1 MFRWDFKIN
10 WQPVGSTEGDFM
22 RTIAFIN
29 QKGGTGKSTLAAC
42 LGVAAREAGE
52 RVFLIDMDPQK
63 SLLKWGHRR
72 RDKEVPV
79 EAVSE
84 TKLESVLSAL
94 GRGRVSLVLID
105 TPATDS
111 PAAEAAMAASDLC
124 IIPARPTI
132 FDIWSSESTRGKLKT
147 LQREYVFAL
156 TQCSPMPD
164 NARVKDGASALEAM
178 GALLQPFICARV
190 DYQEAARQG
199 LGVTEFSSDGKAAE
213 EMRQLWLSVQRR
225 CALLKPAGKGTRAA

>member
-1 MFRWDFKIN
+1 
-10 WQPVGSTEGDFM
+10 M

-42 LGVAAREAGE
+42 LAVAAKEAGE

-72 RDKEVPV
+72 RDKDLPV
-79 EAVSE
+79 ESVTES
-84 TKLESVLSAL
+84 KLETVITAL

-111 PAAEAAMAASDLC
+111 PAAEAAMACADLC

-132 FDIWSSESTRGKLKT
+132 FDIWSSETTRGKLKT
-147 LQREYVFAL
+147 LGRDYVFAL

-164 NARVKDGASALEAM
+164 NARVRDGAAALEAM

-199 LGVTEFSSDGKAAE
+199 LGVTEFGSDGKAAD
-213 EMRQLWLSVQRR
+213 EMRQLWSSVQRR
-225 CALLKPAGKGTRAA
+225 CAMLKPNGKGTRAA

>member
-1 MFRWDFKIN
+1 
-10 WQPVGSTEGDFM
+10 M

-42 LGVAAREAGE
+42 LAVAAREAGE

-84 TKLESVLSAL
+84 TKLPSVLSAL

-111 PAAEAAMAASDLC
+111 PASEAAMAASDLC

-132 FDIWSSESTRGKLKT
+132 FDIWSSESTR
-147 LQREYVFAL
+147 
-156 TQCSPMPD
+156 
-164 NARVKDGASALEAM
+164 
-178 GALLQPFICARV
+178 
-190 DYQEAARQG
+190 
-199 LGVTEFSSDGKAAE
+199 
-213 EMRQLWLSVQRR
+213 
-225 CALLKPAGKGTRAA
+225 

>member
-1 MFRWDFKIN
+1 
-10 WQPVGSTEGDFM
+10 M

-42 LGVAAREAGE
+42 LAVAAKEAGE

-72 RDKEVPV
+72 KDKDLPV
-79 EAVSE
+79 EAISE
-84 TKLESVLSAL
+84 SKLETVLTAL

-105 TPATDS
+105 TPATES
-111 PAAEAAMAASDLC
+111 PAAEAAMRCADLC
-124 IIPARPTI
+124 VIPARPTI

-147 LQREYVFAL
+147 LGRDYVFAL

-178 GALLQPFICARV
+178 GALLQPFVCARV

-199 LGVTEFSSDGKAAE
+199 LGVTEFCDDGKAAE
-213 EMRQLWLSVQRR
+213 EMRQLWASLQRR
-225 CALLKPAGKGTRAA
+225 CAMLKPNGKGTRAA